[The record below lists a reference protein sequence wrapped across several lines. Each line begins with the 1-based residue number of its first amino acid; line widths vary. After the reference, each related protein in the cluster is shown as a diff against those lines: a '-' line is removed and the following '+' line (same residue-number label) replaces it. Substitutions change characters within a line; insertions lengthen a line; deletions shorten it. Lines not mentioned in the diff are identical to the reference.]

1 MYLYKDQ
8 LSSQPDIFPKLR
20 SICSFHLHH
29 PLLQPCISRG
39 TEQSC
44 GLILP
49 IQGSVAYVPQ
59 QSWIQ
64 NGTIKENILFGSEFD
79 EKKYQQVLEACAL
92 LPDLEVLPGGDMA
105 EIGEKVLGTPG
116 DPEG

>member
-1 MYLYKDQ
+1 MMSSSYEDQ
-8 LSSQPDIFPKLR
+8 WKKSNLSLLSNFYIAFL
-20 SICSFHLHH
+20 CSLTTDHKEL
-29 PLLQPCISRG
+29 
-39 TEQSC
+39 
-44 GLILP
+44 
-49 IQGSVAYVPQ
+49 
-59 QSWIQ
+59 
-64 NGTIKENILFGSEFD
+64 TIKENILFGSELD